1 MRRVVQTKLTS
12 LRRVE
17 TNNSSTADYDS
28 VGAGQVPRDMKFLKR
43 FIKPPQ
49 K

>member
-17 TNNSSTADYDS
+17 TNISSTAIYDS
-28 VGAGQVPRDMKFLKR
+28 IGTGQVPRDMKFFKR
-43 FIKPPQ
+43 LIKSPQ